1 VPLPLKIAFSENPLV
16 EPLKDRRVK
25 PNNIELEFVAV
36 EHPGDLF
43 YRNLKFDEFDVWRWG
58 FRGRSESW
66 ESVAIKNGIGRSY
79 LYS

>member
-43 YRNLKFDEFDVWRWG
+43 YR
-58 FRGRSESW
+58 
-66 ESVAIKNGIGRSY
+66 AI
-79 LYS
+79 